1 MYKRNMKFLFM
12 SVILCLN
19 SIMNL
24 IIPISAYAEANPTHN
39 VKVDVAEG
47 ILVTPISGG
56 ESISGFCIDNLKVLS
71 PLDGILK
78 YEELEV
84 DNPNVF
90 YQLIQGKANRLPYN
104 SPEDIFRYIKSVYY
118 YGITENYSRDQIQ
131 DAIWEF
137 TDGFYSFSEAFY
149 DKKHS
154 AEGKILYEKA
164 VAQPLN
170 DKQLSQV
177 HIRIFK
183 YISGRAIPGQ
193 NVIHIDIDTPEV
205 PKEKEVQVSKVN
217 LGGEE
222 IAGANIEIKQGT
234 QVVANWVSEVG
245 KTHELRLL
253 PGDYVF
259 HEVAAPKGYV
269 AVTDITFTVNTD
281 GTVTVKE
288 AQGNTV
294 TGVDNKLTVTDQ
306 AEYVSPTGT
315 LRTTVKA
322 NNVVGKTTE
331 AAKVTADQ
339 VKNGVNVVD
348 TITYSGLVPGKVYDV
363 TGELYEV
370 KDGQVVGAV
379 KATKTAEYTVDR
391 MGEGDWSLDFGKV
404 TGLEAGKTYVVYET
418 ATSKDNLVDKN
429 KDNTPE
435 EKHVVEHK
443 DPNDKAQTV
452 VVTPEVP
459 KEKEVQVSKELLP
472 KTGEKNNSILI
483 VIGVL
488 ILLGLLLLYKKKRQ
502 KF

>member
-1 MYKRNMKFLFM
+1 ELYEVKDGQVVGAVK
-12 SVILCLN
+12 
-19 SIMNL
+19 
-24 IIPISAYAEANPTHN
+24 ATKTAEYT
-39 VKVDVAEG
+39 VDRMGEGDWSLDFGKVTGLEAGKTYVVYETA
-47 ILVTPISGG
+47 TSK
-56 ESISGFCIDNLKVLS
+56 DNLVDKNKDNT
-71 PLDGILK
+71 P
-78 YEELEV
+78 EE
-84 DNPNVF
+84 
-90 YQLIQGKANRLPYN
+90 
-104 SPEDIFRYIKSVYY
+104 
-118 YGITENYSRDQIQ
+118 
-131 DAIWEF
+131 
-137 TDGFYSFSEAFY
+137 
-149 DKKHS
+149 KHVV
-154 AEGKILYEKA
+154 EHKD
-164 VAQPLN
+164 PN
-170 DKQLSQV
+170 DKAQTV
-177 HIRIFK
+177 
-183 YISGRAIPGQ
+183 
-193 NVIHIDIDTPEV
+193 VVTPEV

-363 TGELYEV
+363 TG
-370 KDGQVVGAV
+370 
-379 KATKTAEYTVDR
+379 
-391 MGEGDWSLDFGKV
+391 
-404 TGLEAGKTYVVYET
+404 
-418 ATSKDNLVDKN
+418 
-429 KDNTPE
+429 
-435 EKHVVEHK
+435 
-443 DPNDKAQTV
+443 
-452 VVTPEVP
+452 
-459 KEKEVQVSKELLP
+459 
-472 KTGEKNNSILI
+472 
-483 VIGVL
+483 
-488 ILLGLLLLYKKKRQ
+488 
-502 KF
+502 